1 MRDLWATGIS
11 LRLSAGQ
18 LSSKFQS
25 PIFHRTLCTVRGV
38 DDPFGGLTVIISG
51 DWRQTLPI
59 VPGASE
65 ATIVNSCL
73 KFSALWN
80 TVEVYHLTENMR
92 VLMSGSS
99 EVQRYSEWL
108 LKVTNCNMTL
118 SSTNM
123 LRLVTEKLVKEWC
136 PSLRA

>member
-11 LRLSAGQ
+11 SRLSAGP
-18 LSSKFQS
+18 SNSKLQS

-38 DDPFGGLTVIISG
+38 DLPFGGLTVIISG
-51 DWRQTLPI
+51 DWRQTVPI

-80 TVEVYHLTENMR
+80 SVEVYHLTENMR
-92 VLMSGSS
+92 VLMSGSA
-99 EVQRYSEWL
+99 EVETYSEWL
-108 LKVTNCNMTL
+108 LEVIQTVILLFHQN
-118 SSTNM
+118 
-123 LRLVTEKLVKEWC
+123 KL
-136 PSLRA
+136 